1 MTDTSTMKNL
11 RFPLPDEA
19 VASQHSIPALL
30 RQASRI
36 ATEAGLSI
44 APKMFGEMAEHWDD
58 PVATADQRERD
69 LFYVQVTVTRPDG
82 PWTAQ
87 RDLPTFVLDGAL
99 LGIIGGFND
108 PHEEVA
114 SIVRDLLMVDLHAE
128 EGWQYSAAI
137 RQGGSPV
144 VEIHDLVGRRITRTI
159 EATD

>member
-1 MTDTSTMKNL
+1 MTDTTTRAVITDVGTEHSVGSITTALHNAINAARKDGLNGTAAVLQDVVDGL
-11 RFPLPDEA
+11 RPD
-19 VASQHSIPALL
+19 P
-30 RQASRI
+30 
-36 ATEAGLSI
+36 
-44 APKMFGEMAEHWDD
+44 
-58 PVATADQRERD
+58 QRDERARDRD

-82 PWTAQ
+82 VWTAQ

-114 SIVRDLLMVDLHAE
+114 SIVRDLLMVDLHTE